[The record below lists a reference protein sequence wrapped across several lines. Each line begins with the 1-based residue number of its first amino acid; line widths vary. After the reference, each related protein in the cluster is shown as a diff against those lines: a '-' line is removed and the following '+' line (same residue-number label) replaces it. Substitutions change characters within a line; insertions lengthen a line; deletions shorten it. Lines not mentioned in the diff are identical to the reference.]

1 MNRPIK
7 CQSIADRGIISHVL
21 SLDAPIGSCI
31 RALKKTNILWMKCE
45 AMNSAKRAAGKGS
58 HRNRKGSHR
67 TSRPILA
74 SLALVLITV
83 MNVQAQGFH
92 LGVKAGA
99 NMFKIDGQ
107 SFDQSFQFGYNI
119 GAFAELNFTSQWG
132 IQPELMWNQT
142 NYRTGENFNAI
153 FPGSASDLKGKLNY
167 LSIPILLSFR
177 PIKLI
182 SLQAGPQ
189 FGILMSGD
197 QNLGQNGQNAF
208 KKGDFSLVGGAQLN
222 LAGFKLGARYV
233 IGLSNVN
240 DLGNGTA
247 TNPETWKNQ
256 GFQVYAGFRIF

>member
-1 MNRPIK
+1 
-7 CQSIADRGIISHVL
+7 
-21 SLDAPIGSCI
+21 
-31 RALKKTNILWMKCE
+31 
-45 AMNSAKRAAGKGS
+45 MNSEKRAIGK
-58 HRNRKGSHR
+58 RTRA
-67 TSRPILA
+67 TSRSILI
-74 SLALVLITV
+74 SLTLTLITV

-99 NMFKIDGQ
+99 NMFKVDGQ
-107 SFDQSFQFGYNI
+107 SFDQSFQFGYNA
-119 GAFAELNFTSQWG
+119 GAFAELNFTKQWG
-132 IQPELMWNQT
+132 IQPELMFNQT
-142 NYRTGENFNAI
+142 NYRTGDHFNSI
-153 FPGSASDLKGKLNY
+153 FPGGPDDLKGKLNY

-177 PIKLI
+177 PVKFI

-197 QNLGQNGQNAF
+197 QNIVSNGQNAF

-233 IGLSNVN
+233 IGLTNVN
-240 DLGNGTA
+240 DIPNGTS